1 MDSIIAPLLP
11 DMRKNTVLSE
21 GVKKALN
28 ETLATGAT
36 GRRLREFKPWRQD
49 GTILYSKDHTQTGR
63 IEPSNDLREAW
74 SGKIVA
80 QFNDFDE
87 VERAAEG
94 ATGLP
99 LLEIYNPVLQPW
111 SGEVVAVSEFYEVA
125 TDLAKELMYA
135 KILGWSAVATI
146 VLSFYGCL
154 YAIVRRGSQTIER
167 HVSELT
173 AALETNKALSLRVRE
188 AAQRAAAQNER
199 HLRSIGA
206 DLHDGPAQLI
216 ALAALHMETDALLNG
231 SSLQERMELVS
242 SVRQSLDDSMREIRS
257 ISAGLILP
265 NIEDAQLDEVVA
277 LAARAH
283 EKRTTTTV
291 QLEQEGGN
299 DRDLPAA
306 IKICSFRFVQ
316 EALSNAFRHAGGV
329 GQHVRLRCNEG
340 RVLLEVSDSGP
351 GFEPG
356 TVHRNGLG
364 LAGLRDRVESLGGLF
379 KIETSP
385 QGTTLSMVLNEGA
398 RRDDSH
404 HDCHC

>member
-1 MDSIIAPLLP
+1 M
-11 DMRKNTVLSE
+11 
-21 GVKKALN
+21 
-28 ETLATGAT
+28 
-36 GRRLREFKPWRQD
+36 
-49 GTILYSKDHTQTGR
+49 
-63 IEPSNDLREAW
+63 
-74 SGKIVA
+74 
-80 QFNDFDE
+80 
-87 VERAAEG
+87 
-94 ATGLP
+94 
-99 LLEIYNPVLQPW
+99 
-111 SGEVVAVSEFYEVA
+111 
-125 TDLAKELMYA
+125 
-135 KILGWSAVATI
+135 
-146 VLSFYGCL
+146 
-154 YAIVRRGSQTIER
+154 
-167 HVSELT
+167 
-173 AALETNKALSLRVRE
+173 
-188 AAQRAAAQNER
+188 
-199 HLRSIGA
+199 
-206 DLHDGPAQLI
+206 HDGPAQLI

-277 LAARAH
+277 LAARTH

-291 QLEQEGGN
+291 ELDQDGGS

-329 GQHVRLRCNEG
+329 GQRVRLRCNEG
-340 RVLLEVSDSGP
+340 RVLLEVSDAGP

-385 QGTTLSMVLNEGA
+385 QGTTLSMVLNEGCSA
-398 RRDDSH
+398 R
-404 HDCHC
+404 

>member
-1 MDSIIAPLLP
+1 MVLVGGVATSVVKNALTRSAAASTALYVDSIIAPLLP
-11 DMRKNTVLSE
+11 DLRTNTVLGD
-21 GVKKALN
+21 GVDRALD
-28 ETLATGAT
+28 ETLAMGAL
-36 GRRLREFKPWRQD
+36 GKRLVGFKLWRSD
-49 GTILYSKDHTQTGR
+49 GTILYSKDHTEIGR
-63 IEPSNDLREAW
+63 RIGPSNDLRTAW

-146 VLSFYGCL
+146 VLSFFGCL

-173 AALETNKALSLRVRE
+173 AALDANKALSLRVQE

-277 LAARAH
+277 LAARTH
-283 EKRTTTTV
+283 EQRTTTTV
-291 QLEQEGGN
+291 ELDQDGGS

-329 GQHVRLRCNEG
+329 GQRVRLRCNED
-340 RVLLEVSDSGP
+340 RVLLEVSDAGP
-351 GFEPG
+351 GFEPAR
-356 TVHRNGLG
+356 VKRNGLG
-364 LAGLRDRVESLGGLF
+364 LAG
-379 KIETSP
+379 
-385 QGTTLSMVLNEGA
+385 
-398 RRDDSH
+398 
-404 HDCHC
+404 